1 MRKKKL
7 LSIIMSVIMI
17 LSMVPSIAFAA
28 NGQYSVRAYAIGADG
43 KIDTSDK
50 GYVLLENILDDGKDR
65 PTADEMLAALKDAR
79 AVDDS
84 VTVDQ
89 LSFEFYNGDDGNIKK
104 INKGTATV
112 YGFTK
117 ASLKL
122 SYIACAYSVDETEPV
137 EQSVSFKVYV
147 DAWRAINERHEE
159 TVTPVEITKTF
170 TDGETYKDL
179 LPTDEEI
186 LKAAGAVNGQTIDY
200 ESPWFGDNAWEDYL
214 EAKWDTASTMP
225 GFTLTNTAK
234 AGGSLNINVTLTDL
248 VTKSVTYYLVDSE
261 ELGDDGDRSNT
272 AKAEVYEGE
281 TLPDAAK
288 LFEGKID
295 ENDDKV
301 YSWITNKVW
310 ADMGTNRTL
319 NDVKT
324 ADKVDAADAD
334 SIAYVAVLEKRGN
347 IDGAA
352 VSFDVNGGSAITGN
366 FDNVKVGDSI
376 TLPTTTRDGWTFLG
390 WYVDGVKVGEAN
402 DTYTVN
408 EAADFTAQWKGD
420 VTFNI
425 WEYSD
430 VDDTFNDD
438 AKLASVKLEVNTV
451 NGIPA
456 VDEVISKLWGASVE
470 IGRDDKVYGWYTTD
484 TAKEIAGRTKDID
497 EYDAIR
503 KASEIE
509 TGYANAFVVRDASAE
524 YVTLT
529 LEPNGGSFD
538 GATIENRE
546 IKVVAGR
553 ALTTEELITPQ
564 GMPTNYDTLYGW
576 FDADD
581 NQVKAGDS
589 IDADTTLYAKYSKN
603 VSLVLYDLN
612 NVNSNISQTKVA
624 NVVRDEE
631 IGDMTSVFDDDTA
644 TLKVEANDEVYGWYT
659 PTVWDSIKNSGADD
673 IKAAAV
679 VKTANADDNSK
690 YYVAVVDKDAKAD
703 KYTVSFDSNG
713 GTAREP
719 IEVVSGKSL
728 TADQLAA
735 PTVPTG
741 WTFDGWYDE
750 DGTKYTATTAV
761 EADVTLTAK
770 YVKDNIN
777 LFIFDSTDLGVNKQ
791 LDVVNNVRVTKG
803 EALPTVEDTF
813 AESEKV
819 TITDYDDVYQW
830 YDKTT
835 WEDNYT
841 DLASLLAADTVSQ
854 PDGSIDYYVA
864 VIVKDATAPR
874 VTASYDFNGGV
885 TKDNNLPKWDPITV
899 VSGTKALLPEL
910 TNNGWTFAG
919 WQDDKGNIVPED
931 AVITEDTTYTAQW
944 EKSVTYYLFDS
955 TDINN
960 ELDKIEDNKITKGE
974 TLPAADEIFKDYIT
988 DVDSF
993 TDGWYKSGDWGP
1005 SYTEKTPVTTADDN
1019 GNTYVAVVT
1028 KNANAER
1035 ATVTFDVNGGTMNSS
1050 PDSVQVI
1057 KGEKIWNDYPNNPEL
1072 TGWDFDGWYDNAGTK
1087 YTVESVINEDVML
1100 TAKWTKNVTFWLSD
1114 GKDTNVSTQY
1124 DIVKGETIPDMNTV
1138 FTAEQIAEAG
1148 ITATDKIE
1156 CWYDKTTWETNK
1168 SNFTVLLQQDKAG
1181 VIDTAADF
1189 YVAAIVKDGLADKYT
1204 VSFNPA
1210 NGKAEFS
1217 VDVVSGRNLGSV
1229 YSEKPELTGWTFA
1242 GWYDSDEA
1250 EYGDDSI
1257 ITAPVSLTAKWTRNV
1272 TLWVSKD
1279 NNTSQTSISYT
1290 VVKGQALPKVADVF
1304 TDLTAIGGITAD
1316 DRVECWYGAA
1326 SWSAGLSDFNE
1337 LFKLDTV
1344 ADFDDTTETSYVAAV
1359 QTDGKLA
1366 DCTVTFDS
1374 NGGTDVDAQT
1384 VKAGKQVTKPADLTK
1399 ENRTFAGWYLKK
1411 QNGGVAT
1418 TPFDFSQPVT
1428 GDITLIA
1435 KWNRTVTY
1443 WFYKDKVVVNTGKE
1457 IVRTF
1462 PEDQALPDVAE
1473 FPDDFTVDGDYTIHG
1488 WYSSKDYNLEQEVSD
1503 LNALTPVDLGNYD
1516 VYDADPKWGCW
1527 VYCIV
1532 ETDASKVTV
1541 SFDNVLYGDSI
1552 DPVKTTKD
1560 AGIAAVEPENVQD
1573 GYKFV
1578 EWVNGS
1584 DTVDLTT
1591 ATFSENTTLKAKWA
1605 VEVTYNTYSNNDFTT
1620 PAAETEWVN
1629 IKISNGNGDATKE
1642 APTYGWFTAET
1653 WADITAG
1660 KDVTLDSATTVN
1672 DNMTV
1677 TAPTVFYGM
1686 AIDNHT
1692 VTFKGGAGENVT
1704 NLPTSVTVAHGET
1717 VAVQVTPTRAGYTF
1731 RGWSVDGE
1739 NVENLSTYQITED
1752 TTFITLW
1759 DTETFEVSF
1768 ISSSQAVTID
1778 SQFVETGKTAA
1789 EPTVTL
1795 PEGYF
1800 ISGYYENGDY
1810 TVDYNFNTII
1820 TEATT
1825 IYVKVDIQKFDV
1837 TFDAVLDD
1845 VADPATQNVE
1855 YGNTVTAVN
1864 DPTNENNTFVG
1875 WKLKDTDDTEIV
1887 DLTTYQI
1894 KEATDFVAVWARKTV
1909 NITFNVSDHAADG
1922 QDIVTQIYKGTN
1934 VSVPEVTA
1942 AAGYKVDSWYDSN
1955 KKEVDLSTATFA
1967 QDTVLT
1973 PKWAVEVTYKVYS
1986 NNNFADAE
1994 TDSEWVAIKLSGEPM
2009 QVTKTATHG
2018 WYTADAWEQIAAQ
2031 GEYDY
2036 SDFDTVTRV
2045 NEPITLYGM
2054 NISGYTVTFSA
2065 GTGINAKGIPDDQTV
2080 EYGQKLAEDVINAVP
2095 VRTDISMEFK
2105 GWTIDGTTP
2114 VDLAEYVVTGDTDFT
2129 ALWGKKEYTV
2139 EFNNPQAIGSF
2150 TGSTATVIYG
2160 DKVVVPEVEVPEG
2173 YELEGWYTS
2182 EDYTEGTKFDV
2193 NTAITADYTLYAR
2206 WSAEV
2211 TYNLYNSKSTLRP
2224 ERVMTEFIPLGNQ
2237 ANLGDRAN
2245 DVTEGFLYGWFN
2257 ETTWENVVANKIPN
2271 FAVNWEQYKLNYGEF
2286 EVNEPVSVYGKY
2298 AKTFNVTFS
2307 AGEVINATNM
2317 PVAQDVLEG
2326 GYATRPTEA
2335 PEKAGYDF
2343 VGWNFN
2349 FENTK
2354 ITQDTEIEALWV
2366 KTKYTVT
2373 FGANGGYFAPGFT
2386 SKMTISY
2393 GDNYGILPDQTKVM
2407 KSGSTLKGWT
2417 KDLEAAPVVLVNAN
2431 TLYDVYEDTTLY
2443 AVWDNSKVQVT
2454 YVANGGAVTGVASG
2468 TEQVDYGTVITRE
2481 AEKDGLVFEGW
2492 YYDAALTDKYEGE
2505 PVIEATT
2512 LYAKYQAQITFR
2524 VYENATRFNTLVE
2537 PKIVMVDEFDEIEL
2551 PAAEELGVAMG
2562 STDEFIGWYTVDTF
2576 GDLPLT
2582 GTEASFEGNATT
2594 EMTLYANVVRHYSI
2608 TFDSVGGTEIAAQDV
2623 RYNGTATE
2631 PVAPEKEGNTFLGWY
2646 VGEAA
2651 VPYDFATSV
2660 TGDLV
2665 LTAKWNTNIYS
2676 VTFKSGVDGVD
2687 DVVDYV
2693 YHGSLFDTGN
2703 LGVPSFSRL
2712 GYTQDGWLLDGVK
2725 YDETAPVKGDL
2736 TLTANWIMNEFTAV
2750 IEGTYT
2756 FTGSAIEPVVKVTNK
2771 TTGSELVSEL
2781 YTVTYDVDATV
2792 ADNNARIDY
2801 NLGLPVNAGAYT
2813 ATVSPVEYGGY
2824 DACEAVVIKFT
2835 VSPADINGDGLTFCV
2850 GYDDQAED
2858 YVDYNP
2864 DKLFG
2869 YNYTGRPIKPDF
2881 TIFAEKLGNIELEP
2895 EVDYTLEYES
2905 DITSAGTKSFTVTG
2919 IGNYTGTKELKYVI
2933 TKVNIDISDYY
2944 ATITPEYFVFS
2955 GEAQQ
2960 PSVIVKA
2967 TEETAD
2973 DEALVFGRDYT
2984 VGYIAPEGVELVNG
2998 EPVYPGLYTVVI
3010 EGLGNYEGQ
3019 VTTKP
3024 QYTIFRKGV
3033 TSADITVEIVGG
3045 PEFDYAGKAVTPEV
3059 IVKDTA
3065 RNVTLVKDT
3074 DYTVEYFN
3082 NNGIG
3087 EASVKI
3093 TGINNYDSERTEAFW
3108 IVGPKEISEATI
3120 AEVEDVIYD
3129 GSAQE
3134 PELTITD
3141 GDYALVKGTDYTV
3154 VYSENVDAGQAKAT
3168 VTGIGK
3174 YTGEKE
3180 VSFTINARS
3189 IENAE
3194 ITGVEDSY
3202 SATGS
3207 AIEPTVTVTDD
3218 LGNVLV
3224 ITDDYTVA
3232 YENNTAVGTATITV
3246 TGTGNYKGSKTIT
3259 FEIVN
3264 SVFYTTGIVKYA
3276 SGNPVVGGT
3285 VTLKGTTK
3293 DGITVSRSTTTDSTG
3308 RYYFTDLKDGSY
3320 TVTYKRS
3327 TVTAV
3332 LNPGS
3337 PK

>member
-28 NGQYSVRAYAIGADG
+28 SGQYSVRAYAVDADG

-79 AVDDS
+79 AVDES
-84 VTVDQ
+84 VTADQ

-122 SYIACAYSVDETEPV
+122 SYIACAYSVDEAEPV

-147 DAWRAINERHEE
+147 DAWRAINEKYEE

-170 TDGETYKDL
+170 TDGQTYNDL

-186 LKAAGAVNGQTIDY
+186 LEALGAVNGQTINY
-200 ESPWFGDNAWEDYL
+200 KSPWFGDKGWENYLTEAWNSA
-214 EAKWDTASTMP
+214 EAMS
-225 GFTLTNTAK
+225 GFTGLDNNA
-234 AGGSLNINVTLTDL
+234 ANGGSLNINVTLTDL
-248 VTKSVTYYLVDSE
+248 VTKSVTYYLVSSDNMV
-261 ELGDDGDRSNT
+261 DGGYIASAD
-272 AKAEVYEGE
+272 AEVYDGE
-281 TLPDAAK
+281 ALPDAAT
-288 LFEGKID
+288 LFA
-295 ENDDKV
+295 ENITEDDKV
-301 YSWITNKVW
+301 YSWITEADW
-310 ADMGTNRTL
+310 ASMTSDRTL
-319 NDVKT
+319 ENVKK
-324 ADKVDAADAD
+324 ADKVDVADD
-334 SIAYVAVLEKRGN
+334 TSEEYIAVLEERGN
-347 IDGAA
+347 VEGAA

-408 EAADFTAQWKGD
+408 EAVDFTAQWKGK

-430 VDDTFNDD
+430 VDDTFNDN
-438 AKLASVKLEVNTV
+438 AKLATVELAVNTV
-451 NGIPA
+451 DGIPT
-456 VDEVISKLWGASVE
+456 VDEVIKSLYNPGFTVGK
-470 IGRDDKVYGWYTTD
+470 DDTVYGWYTTD
-484 TAKEIAGRTKDID
+484 DAKDIAKKTAKIDSYTPVSGADEIT
-497 EYDAIR
+497 
-503 KASEIE
+503 
-509 TGYANAFVVRDASAE
+509 TGFANAFVVRDASAE

-529 LEPNGGSFD
+529 LEPNGGSFN
-538 GATIENRE
+538 GATTANKE

-553 ALTTEELITPQ
+553 ELTDDQLEGPNST
-564 GMPTNYDTLYGW
+564 PTNYTTFYGW

-581 NQVKAGDS
+581 NQIKVGDS
-589 IDADTTLYAKYSKN
+589 IDANTTLYAKYSKN

-612 NVNSNISQTKVA
+612 NVNADKLQTKVA
-624 NVVRDEE
+624 NVVMGEK
-631 IGDMTSVFDDDTA
+631 IGDMTLVFDNA
-644 TLKVEANDEVYGWYT
+644 SAPLQVEANDEVYGWYT
-659 PTVWDSIKNSGADD
+659 PTVWDSIKNSGADA
-673 IKAAAV
+673 IKVAPV
-679 VKTANADDNSK
+679 VKTANADDNSA

-713 GTAREP
+713 GTAKDS

-728 TADQLAA
+728 TAAQLAA
-735 PTVPTG
+735 PTTAPTG
-741 WTFDGWYDE
+741 WIFDGWYDE
-750 DGTKYTATTAV
+750 AGAEYTSDTAV

-813 AESEKV
+813 AESENV
-819 TITDYDDVYQW
+819 TITDFDDVYQW

-835 WEDNYT
+835 WEANYT
-841 DLASLLAADTVSQ
+841 DLASLLAKDTVSQ
-854 PDGSIDYYVA
+854 PDGSSGYYVA
-864 VIVKDATAPR
+864 VIVKDATAPK
-874 VTASYDFNGGV
+874 VTASYDFNGGK
-885 TKDNNLPKWDPITV
+885 TSSGLTGWEPLTV
-899 VSGTKALLPEL
+899 VSGTKALLPDL
-910 TNNGWTFAG
+910 TNDGWEFAG
-919 WQDDKGNIVPED
+919 WQDDEGNTVPED
-931 AVITEDTTYTAQW
+931 AVITKDTTYTAQW
-944 EKSVTYYLFDS
+944 EKSVTYYLYDS
-955 TDINN
+955 ANI
-960 ELDKIEDNKITKGE
+960 ESEIAKIEDNKITKGE

-993 TDGWYKSGDWGP
+993 TDGWYKSGDWGND
-1005 SYTEKTPVTTADDN
+1005 YTEKTPVTTADDN

-1035 ATVTFDVNGGTMNSS
+1035 VTVTFDVNGGTMVNS

-1057 KGEKIWNDYPNNPEL
+1057 KGEKIWSDYPNDPEL

-1100 TAKWTKNVTFWLSD
+1100 TAKWTKNVPFWLSD
-1114 GKDTNVSTQY
+1114 GKNTNVSTQY
-1124 DIVKGETIPDMNTV
+1124 DIVRGETIPDVNTV

-1156 CWYDKTTWETNK
+1156 CWYDKTTWEANK
-1168 SNFTVLLQQDKAG
+1168 SDFTALLQQDKAG

-1242 GWYDSDEA
+1242 GWYDSEGV

-1257 ITAPVSLTAKWTRNV
+1257 ITAPVSLTAKWTRDV
-1272 TLWVSKD
+1272 RLWVSKD
-1279 NNTSQTSISYT
+1279 NNTSQTSILYT
-1290 VVKGQALPKVADVF
+1290 VVKGQALPEVADVF
-1304 TDLTAIGGITAD
+1304 TDLTAIGGITAE

-1326 SWSAGLSDFNE
+1326 SWSAGLSDFNK
-1337 LFKLDTV
+1337 LFGLDKV

-1384 VKAGKQVTKPADLTK
+1384 VKAGKLAEKPTDPTK

-1411 QNGGVAT
+1411 QTGGVAT

-1435 KWNRTVTY
+1435 KWNRTVHY
-1443 WFYKDKVVVNTGKE
+1443 WFYKDAVIENSGME

-1462 PEDQALPDVAE
+1462 PEDQALPDVTE
-1473 FPDDFTVDGDYTIHG
+1473 FPDGFTVDGAYTIHG
-1488 WYSSKDYNLEQEVSD
+1488 WYSSEDYEYDQEVSD
-1503 LNALTPVDLGNYD
+1503 LNALTPVDLDNYD
-1516 VYDADPKWGCW
+1516 VYDADSKWGCW

-1552 DPVKTTKD
+1552 EPVKTTKG

-1677 TAPTVFYGM
+1677 TGPTEFYGM

-1704 NLPTSVTVAHGET
+1704 NLPTSPVTVAHGET
-1717 VAVQVTPTRAGYTF
+1717 VTVTETPTRAGYTF

-1739 NVENLSTYQITED
+1739 NVVDLSTYQITED

-1789 EPTVTL
+1789 EPTVEL

-1800 ISGYYENGDY
+1800 ISGYYNNGDY
-1810 TVDYNFNTII
+1810 TVDYDFNTVI
-1820 TEATT
+1820 TAAKT

-1845 VADPATQNVE
+1845 ETDPATQNVE
-1855 YGNTVTAVN
+1855 YGQNVNTTGLEL
-1864 DPTNENNTFVG
+1864 TNENNTFVG
-1875 WKLKDTDDTEIV
+1875 WKLKDTDDEEIV

-1934 VSVPEVTA
+1934 VSAPEVTA
-1942 AAGYKVDSWYDSN
+1942 AAGYKVDSWYDSD
-1955 KKEVDLSTATFA
+1955 KKEVDLSTVTFA

-1986 NNNFADAE
+1986 NNDFVNAE
-1994 TDSEWVAIKLSGEPM
+1994 DDSEWVAIKLSGEPM

-2036 SDFDTVTRV
+2036 SDFETVTKV

-2065 GTGINAKGIPDDQTV
+2065 GKGINAKGIPDDQTV

-2105 GWTIDGTTP
+2105 GWTIDGETP

-2182 EDYTEGTKFDV
+2182 EDYTESAKFDV

-2211 TYNLYNSKSTLRP
+2211 TYNLYNSKSPLKP

-2245 DVTEGFLYGWFN
+2245 EVTEGFLYGWFN
-2257 ETTWENVVANKIPN
+2257 ETTWLNVVANNIPN

-2307 AGEVINATNM
+2307 AGEVIKADNM
-2317 PVAQDVLEG
+2317 PDAQQVLEG
-2326 GYATRPTEA
+2326 GYASEPAEIPT
-2335 PEKAGYDF
+2335 KDGYVF

-2349 FENTK
+2349 FANTK
-2354 ITQDTEIEALWV
+2354 ITADTVIEATWV
-2366 KTKYTVT
+2366 AAEYKITYD
-2373 FGANGGYFAPGFT
+2373 GGYFAPNFT
-2386 SKMTISY
+2386 PEKTISY
-2393 GDNYGILPDQTKVM
+2393 GEKYGVLPNSAQVM

-2417 KDLEAAPVVLVNAN
+2417 KNIEAAPIVLVNVN
-2431 TLYDVYEDTTLY
+2431 DMYDVYGDTTLY

-2512 LYAKYQAQITFR
+2512 LYAKYQAEITFR
-2524 VYENATRFNTLVE
+2524 VYENATRDNTLVE

-3224 ITDDYTVA
+3224 ITDDYTVV

-3246 TGTGNYKGSKTIT
+3246 AGTGNYAGSKVIT
-3259 FEIVN
+3259 FEIIN

>member
-50 GYVLLENILDDGKDR
+50 GYVLLKNILDDGKDR
-65 PTADEMLAALKDAR
+65 PTADEMLDALKEAGE
-79 AVDDS
+79 VDDS
-84 VTVDQ
+84 VTADQ

-122 SYIACAYSVDETEPV
+122 NYIACAYSVDETEPV

-147 DAWRAINERHEE
+147 DAWINKDAE
-159 TVTPVEITKTF
+159 PVEITKNF
-170 TDGETYKDL
+170 TDGQTYNKI

-186 LKAAGAVNGQTIDY
+186 LEAVGAVNGQTINY
-200 ESPWFGDNAWEDYL
+200 KSLWFGDNKWKEYL
-214 EAKWDTASTMP
+214 DADWPTASAMQ
-225 GFTLTNTAK
+225 GFDLSKEAN
-234 AGGSLNINVTLTDL
+234 AGGSLNINVRLTEL
-248 VTKSVTYYLVDSE
+248 TTKEVTYYLVSSDNMVNGEYIASA
-261 ELGDDGDRSNT
+261 D
-272 AKAEVYEGE
+272 AEVYDGE
-281 TLPDAAK
+281 ALPDAAT
-288 LFEGKID
+288 LFA
-295 ENDDKV
+295 ENITEDDKV
-301 YSWITNKVW
+301 YSWITEADWANMTSDRTLKDVKEANKVDV
-310 ADMGTNRTL
+310 ADDTS
-319 NDVKT
+319 KEY
-324 ADKVDAADAD
+324 
-334 SIAYVAVLEKRGN
+334 IAVLEERGN

-352 VSFDVNGGSAITGN
+352 VSFDANGGSAITGN

-408 EAADFTAQWKGD
+408 EAADFTAEWKGD

-484 TAKEIAGRTKDID
+484 TAKEIAGNTKDID

-509 TGYANAFVVRDASAE
+509 TGYANAFVVRDTSAE

-529 LEPNGGSFD
+529 LVPNGGSFD
-538 GATIENRE
+538 GIIKDNKE

-553 ALTTEELITPQ
+553 ALTDDQLEEPKNT
-564 GMPTNYDTLYGW
+564 PTNYTTFYGW

-612 NVNSNISQTKVA
+612 NVNANISQTKVA
-624 NVVRDEE
+624 NVVRGEE

-644 TLKVEANDEVYGWYT
+644 PLQVEANDEVYGWYT
-659 PTVWDSIKNSGADD
+659 PTVWDSIKNSGADA
-673 IKAAAV
+673 IKVAPV
-679 VKTANADDNSK
+679 VKTAKADDDSA

-713 GTAREP
+713 GSAKES

-728 TADQLAA
+728 TAAQLAE
-735 PTVPTG
+735 PTTAPTG

-750 DGTKYTATTAV
+750 AGTEYTATTAV

-791 LDVVNNVRVTKG
+791 LDFVTNVRVTKG
-803 EALPTVEDTF
+803 EALPTVADTF

-835 WEDNYT
+835 WVANYT

-854 PDGSIDYYVA
+854 PDGSSDYYVA

-874 VTASYDFNGGV
+874 VTASYDFNGGK
-885 TKDNNLPKWDPITV
+885 TGNDLTGWDPITV

-919 WQDDKGNIVPED
+919 WQDDEGKTVSED
-931 AVITEDTTYTAQW
+931 AVITKDTTYTAQW
-944 EKSVTYYLFDS
+944 KKSVTYYLFDS
-955 TDINN
+955 TNLSLNN
-960 ELDKIEDNKITKGE
+960 QLEAIPATVMLKKGE
-974 TLPAADEIFKDYIT
+974 TLPAVNDVFESIT
-988 DVDSF
+988 SLDSS
-993 TDGWYKSGDWGP
+993 TGWYTEADWAWDDT
-1005 SYTEKTPVTTADDN
+1005 YTEKTAVTTAEDN
-1019 GNTYVAVVT
+1019 GEYYVAVVT

-1035 ATVTFDVNGGTMNSS
+1035 VTVKFDVNGGKMISS

-1072 TGWDFDGWYDNAGTK
+1072 TGWDFGGWYDNAGTK
-1087 YTVESVINEDVML
+1087 YTAESVINEDVTL

-1114 GKDTNVSTQY
+1114 GKDTNLNTNY
-1124 DIVKGETIPDMNTV
+1124 TIVKGETIPDVNTV

-1156 CWYDKTTWETNK
+1156 CWYDKTTWEANK
-1168 SNFTVLLQQDKAG
+1168 SNFTVLLQQEKAG

-1242 GWYDSDEA
+1242 GWYDSEGA

-1257 ITAPVSLTAKWTRNV
+1257 IKAPVSLTAKWTRNV

-1279 NNTSQTSISYT
+1279 NNESNTSITYT
-1290 VVKGQALPKVADVF
+1290 VEKGQALPEVADVF
-1304 TDLTAIGGITAD
+1304 TDLTAIGGITAE

-1326 SWSAGLSDFNE
+1326 SWSAGLSDFNK
-1337 LFKLDTV
+1337 LFGLDKV

-1384 VKAGKQVTKPADLTK
+1384 VKAGKLAEKPTDPTK

-1435 KWNRTVTY
+1435 KWDRTVHY
-1443 WFYKDKVVVNTGKE
+1443 WFYKDAVIENSGME

-1462 PEDQALPDVAE
+1462 PEDQALPDVTE
-1473 FPDDFTVDGDYTIHG
+1473 FPDGFTVDGAYTIHG
-1488 WYSSKDYNLEQEVSD
+1488 WYSSEDYEYNQEVSD

-1516 VYDADPKWGCW
+1516 VYDTDQQWGCW

-1552 DPVKTTKD
+1552 DPVKTTKG
-1560 AGIAAVEPENVQD
+1560 AGIAAVEPENVQE

-1578 EWVNGS
+1578 GWVNGS

-1620 PAAETEWVN
+1620 PATETEWVE
-1629 IKISNGNGDATKE
+1629 IKISNGKGNATKE

-1677 TAPTVFYGM
+1677 TSPTVFYGM

-1692 VTFKGGAGENVT
+1692 VTFKGGVGENVT
-1704 NLPTSVTVAHGET
+1704 GLPTSPVTVAHGET
-1717 VAVQVTPTRAGYTF
+1717 VTVTETPARAGYTF

-1739 NVENLSTYQITED
+1739 NVVDLSTYQITED

-1789 EPTVTL
+1789 EPTVEL

-1800 ISGYYENGDY
+1800 ISGYYNNGDY
-1810 TVDYNFNTII
+1810 TVDYDFNTVI
-1820 TEATT
+1820 TAAKT

-1837 TFDAVLDD
+1837 TFDAVLDG
-1845 VADPATQNVE
+1845 VDPATQNVE
-1855 YGNTVTAVN
+1855 YGQTVTTTGLEL
-1864 DPTNENNTFVG
+1864 TNENNTFVG
-1875 WKLKDTDDTEIV
+1875 WKLKNTDDTEIV

-1909 NITFNVSDHAADG
+1909 NITFKVSDHAADG

-1942 AAGYKVDSWYDSN
+1942 AAGYKVDSWYDSD

-2031 GEYDY
+2031 SEFGYD
-2036 SDFDTVTRV
+2036 DFKTVTKV

-2054 NISGYTVTFSA
+2054 NVSGYTVTFSA
-2065 GTGINAKGIPDDQTV
+2065 GTGIKAEGIPANQTV

-2095 VRTDISMEFK
+2095 VRTDVSMEFK

-2114 VDLAEYVVTGDTDFT
+2114 VNLAEYVVTGDTDFT

-2193 NTAITADYTLYAR
+2193 NTAIMDDYTLYAR

-2307 AGEVINATNM
+2307 AGEVIKADNM
-2317 PVAQDVLEG
+2317 PDAQQVLEG
-2326 GYATRPTEA
+2326 GYASEPAEIPT
-2335 PEKAGYDF
+2335 KDGYVF

-2349 FENTK
+2349 FANTK
-2354 ITQDTEIEALWV
+2354 ITADTVIEALWV

-2373 FGANGGYFAPGFT
+2373 FDANGGYFAQGFT

-2393 GDNYGILPDQTKVM
+2393 GDKYGILPDQTKVM

-2417 KDLEAAPVVLVNAN
+2417 KDLEAAPIVLVNAN
-2431 TLYDVYEDTTLY
+2431 DMYDVYGDTTLY

-2454 YVANGGAVTGVASG
+2454 YVANGGTVTGVASG

-2481 AEKDGLVFEGW
+2481 AEKAGLVFEGW

-2524 VYENATRFNTLVE
+2524 VYENATRDNTLVE

-2562 STDEFIGWYTVDTF
+2562 STDEFIGWYTETEF
-2576 GDLPLT
+2576 NKLT
-2582 GTEASFEGNATT
+2582 AGEDASVFTGNATT

-2646 VGEAA
+2646 VGEANTA
-2651 VPYDFATSV
+2651 YDFTTPV
-2660 TGDLV
+2660 TGDLT
-2665 LTAKWNTNIYS
+2665 LTAKWSTNIYS
-2676 VTFKSGVDGVD
+2676 VTFKSGVDGEE

-2693 YHGSLFDTGN
+2693 YHGSLFNTGDE
-2703 LGVPSFSRL
+2703 GVPTFNRQ

-2725 YDETAPVKGDL
+2725 YDETAPVKGNL

-2756 FTGSAIEPVVKVTNK
+2756 FVGYAFKPDVKVTDK
-2771 TTGSELVSEL
+2771 TTGNELNSSL
-2781 YTVTYDVDATV
+2781 YTVTYAVDTTV
-2792 ADNNARIDY
+2792 ANNNAKMDES
-2801 NLGLPVNAGAYT
+2801 LGLPLNAGAYT
-2813 ATVSPVEYGGY
+2813 ATVSPVAFGGY

-2835 VSPADINGDGLTFCV
+2835 VSPADINGDGIGYYL
-2850 GYDDQAED
+2850 GYDDEADDTVAYDPE
-2858 YVDYNP
+2858 YPFEYE
-2864 DKLFG
+2864 
-2869 YNYTGRPIKPDF
+2869 YTGRPIEGLVDIWTLDINGDPS
-2881 TIFAEKLGNIELEP
+2881 EQLEVN
-2895 EVDYTLEYES
+2895 VDYTLAYES
-2905 DITSAGTKSFTVTG
+2905 DITSVGEKIVTVTG
-2919 IGNYTGTKELKYVI
+2919 TGNYTGTKELKYVI
-2933 TKVNIDISDYY
+2933 KKVNIDIRDYY

-3019 VTTKP
+3019 VTTQP
-3024 QYTIFRKGV
+3024 QFTIYRKGV

-3045 PEFDYAGKAVTPEV
+3045 PEFDYTGEPVTPEV
-3059 IVKDTA
+3059 IVKDTT

-3082 NNGIG
+3082 NKGIG
-3087 EASVKI
+3087 EAFVKI

-3108 IVGPKEISEATI
+3108 IVGPKEISEVTI
-3120 AEVEDVIYD
+3120 AEIEDVIYD

-3189 IENAE
+3189 IENAA

-3202 SATGS
+3202 SVTGS

-3224 ITDDYTVA
+3224 ITDDYTVV
-3232 YENNTAVGTATITV
+3232 YENNTAVGTATIIV
-3246 TGTGNYKGSKTIT
+3246 TGTGNYKDSKTIT

-3320 TVTYKRS
+3320 TVTYKKS

>member
-28 NGQYSVRAYAIGADG
+28 NGQYSVRAYAIGTDG

-65 PTADEMLAALKDAR
+65 PTADEMLDALKEAGE
-79 AVDDS
+79 VDDS
-84 VTVDQ
+84 VTADQ

-122 SYIACAYSVDETEPV
+122 DYIACAYSVDETEPV

-147 DAWRAINERHEE
+147 DAWRAINERYEE

-170 TDGETYKDL
+170 TDGQTYNKI

-186 LKAAGAVNGQTIDY
+186 LEAVGAVGEQTINY
-200 ESPWFGDNAWEDYL
+200 RSPWFGDNAWKDYL
-214 EAKWDTASTMP
+214 EAKWGTASTMT
-225 GFTLTNTAK
+225 GFTLTNPAK
-234 AGGSLNINVTLTDL
+234 AGGSLNINVTLTEL
-248 VTKSVTYYLVDSE
+248 ATTEVTYWLVSSDDMADSKCI
-261 ELGDDGDRSNT
+261 DST
-272 AKAEVYEGE
+272 TAEVYDGE
-281 TLPDAAK
+281 ALPDAAT
-288 LFEGKID
+288 LFADQDITG
-295 ENDDKV
+295 DDKV
-301 YSWITNKVW
+301 YSWIKTADW
-310 ADMGTNRTL
+310 AAMGTDRTL

-324 ADKVDAADAD
+324 AAKVNVADED
-334 SIAYVAVLEKRGN
+334 TTDYIAVLEKRGN

-408 EAADFTAQWKGD
+408 EAVDFTAQWKGD

-430 VDDTFNDD
+430 VNNTFNNN

-484 TAKEIAGRTKDID
+484 TAKEIAGKTKDID
-497 EYDAIR
+497 EYDAIS

-538 GATIENRE
+538 GLTNNNKKINV
-546 IKVVAGR
+546 IAGR
-553 ALTTEELITPQ
+553 ELTAEQLNGPNGT
-564 GMPTNYDTLYGW
+564 PTNYTTFYGW

-589 IDADTTLYAKYSKN
+589 IDADTTLYAKYSRS
-603 VSLVLYDLN
+603 VTLYLYDIN
-612 NVNSNISQTKVA
+612 DIDNSKLQTKTVD
-624 NVVRDEE
+624 VVLDEE
-631 IGDMTSVFDDDTA
+631 IGDMTSVFDSISA
-644 TLKVEANDEVYGWYT
+644 PVQVEANDDVYGWYT
-659 PTVWDSIKNSGADD
+659 SKVWTDTYQKGADA
-673 IKAAAV
+673 IKAATS
-679 VKTANADDNSK
+679 VKTAKADDNSIA
-690 YYVAVVDKDAKAD
+690 YFAVVDKDAKAD

-713 GTAREP
+713 GTAKDS

-728 TADQLAA
+728 TTAQLAE
-735 PTVPTG
+735 PTTAPTG

-750 DGTKYTATTAV
+750 AGTKYIVDDTKV

-830 YDKTT
+830 YDKET
-835 WEDNYT
+835 WEANYT
-841 DLASLLAADTVSQ
+841 DLASLLEKDTVSQ
-854 PDGSIDYYVA
+854 PDGTSTYYVA

-874 VTASYDFNGGV
+874 VTASYDFNGGK
-885 TKDNNLPKWDPITV
+885 TGNDLTKWDPITV
-899 VSGTKALLPEL
+899 VSGTKVLLPEL

-955 TDINN
+955 TDVILG
-960 ELDKIEDNKITKGE
+960 EQLEAIPSTVMLKKGE
-974 TLPAADEIFKDYIT
+974 TLPAVNDVFESIT
-988 DVDSF
+988 SLDSS
-993 TDGWYKSGDWGP
+993 TGWYTEADWAWDDT
-1005 SYTEKTPVTTADDN
+1005 YTEKTAVTTAEDN
-1019 GNTYVAVVT
+1019 GEYYVAVVT

-1035 ATVTFDVNGGTMNSS
+1035 VTVKFDVNGGTMGSS

-1057 KGEKIWNDYPNNPEL
+1057 KGEQISSAYPQNPTL
-1072 TGWDFDGWYDNAGTK
+1072 SGWDFGGWYDNAGTK
-1087 YTVESVINEDVML
+1087 YTAESFINEDVML
-1100 TAKWTKNVTFWLSD
+1100 TAKWTKSVTFWLSD
-1114 GKDTNVSTQY
+1114 GKDTNVSTKY
-1124 DIVKGETIPDMNTV
+1124 DIVRGETIPDMNTV

-1148 ITATDKIE
+1148 ITATDQIE
-1156 CWYDKTTWETNK
+1156 CWYDSTTWEANK
-1168 SNFTVLLQQDKAG
+1168 SNFTVLLQQEKAG

-1210 NGKAEFS
+1210 NGDKEFS
-1217 VDVVSGRNLGSV
+1217 YDVVSGKNLGSV
-1229 YSEKPELTGWTFA
+1229 YSDTPTLTDWTFA
-1242 GWYDSDEA
+1242 GWYDSVGEKYDSN
-1250 EYGDDSI
+1250 SI
-1257 ITAPVSLTAKWTRNV
+1257 IKAPVSLTAKWTRDV
-1272 TLWVSKD
+1272 RLWVSKD
-1279 NNTSQTSISYT
+1279 NNTSQTSILYT
-1290 VVKGQALPKVADVF
+1290 VVKGQALPEVADVF

-1366 DCTVTFDS
+1366 DYKVTFDS

-1384 VKAGKQVTKPADLTK
+1384 VKAGKTVTKPADPTK

-1435 KWNRTVTY
+1435 KWDRTVHY
-1443 WFYKDKVVVNTGKE
+1443 WFYKDAVIEDTGME

-1462 PEDQALPDVAE
+1462 PEDQALPDVKE
-1473 FPDDFTVDGDYTIHG
+1473 FPDGFTVDGAYTIHG
-1488 WYSSKDYNLEQEVSD
+1488 WYSSEDYEYNQEVSD

-1552 DPVKTTKD
+1552 DPVKTTKG
-1560 AGIAAVEPENVQD
+1560 AGIAAVEPENVQE

-1578 EWVNGS
+1578 GWVNGS

-1605 VEVTYNTYSNNDFTT
+1605 VKVTYNTYSNNDFTT

-1629 IKISNGNGDATKE
+1629 IKINNGNGDATKG

-1660 KDVTLDSATTVN
+1660 KDVTLDSAKNVN

-1677 TAPTVFYGM
+1677 KAPTVFYGM

-1692 VTFKGGAGENVT
+1692 VTFKGGVGETVT
-1704 NLPTSVTVAHGET
+1704 GLPEAPVTVAHGET
-1717 VAVQVTPTRAGYTF
+1717 VTVTETPARAGYTF

-1739 NVENLSTYQITED
+1739 NVVDLSTYQITED

-1800 ISGYYENGDY
+1800 ISGYYNNGDY
-1810 TVDYNFNTII
+1810 TDDYDFNTVI
-1820 TEATT
+1820 TAAKT

-1837 TFDAVLDD
+1837 TFDAVLDG
-1845 VADPATQNVE
+1845 VTSPTAQTVE
-1855 YGNTVTAVN
+1855 YGKTVTAVTDPEN
-1864 DPTNENNTFVG
+1864 DNNTFEG
-1875 WKLKDTDDTEIV
+1875 WKLKGTDDEEIV

-1934 VSVPEVTA
+1934 VSAPEVTA
-1942 AAGYKVDSWYDSN
+1942 AAGYKVDSWYDSD

-1986 NNNFADAE
+1986 NNDFVNAE
-1994 TDSEWVAIKLSGEPM
+1994 DDSEWVAIKLSGEPM

-2018 WYTADAWEQIAAQ
+2018 WYTEGDWEQIAAQ
-2031 GEYDY
+2031 SEFGYD
-2036 SDFDTVTRV
+2036 DFETVTKV

-2054 NISGYTVTFSA
+2054 NVSGYTVTFSA
-2065 GTGINAKGIPDDQTV
+2065 GKGIKAEGIPSNQTV

-2095 VRTDISMEFK
+2095 VRTDVSMEFK
-2105 GWTIDGTTP
+2105 GWTIDGKTP
-2114 VDLAEYVVTGDTDFT
+2114 VDLAEYAVTGDTDFT

-2160 DKVVVPEVEVPEG
+2160 EKVVVPEVEVPEG
-2173 YELEGWYTS
+2173 YELEGWYKS
-2182 EDYTEGTKFDV
+2182 EDYTEDTKFDV
-2193 NTAITADYTLYAR
+2193 NTAITDDYTLYAR

-2257 ETTWENVVANKIPN
+2257 ETTWENVC
-2271 FAVNWEQYKLNYGEF
+2271 L
-2286 EVNEPVSVYGKY
+2286 
-2298 AKTFNVTFS
+2298 
-2307 AGEVINATNM
+2307 
-2317 PVAQDVLEG
+2317 L
-2326 GYATRPTEA
+2326 
-2335 PEKAGYDF
+2335 
-2343 VGWNFN
+2343 
-2349 FENTK
+2349 
-2354 ITQDTEIEALWV
+2354 
-2366 KTKYTVT
+2366 YT
-2373 FGANGGYFAPGFT
+2373 
-2386 SKMTISY
+2386 S
-2393 GDNYGILPDQTKVM
+2393 
-2407 KSGSTLKGWT
+2407 
-2417 KDLEAAPVVLVNAN
+2417 
-2431 TLYDVYEDTTLY
+2431 
-2443 AVWDNSKVQVT
+2443 
-2454 YVANGGAVTGVASG
+2454 
-2468 TEQVDYGTVITRE
+2468 
-2481 AEKDGLVFEGW
+2481 
-2492 YYDAALTDKYEGE
+2492 DAA
-2505 PVIEATT
+2505 
-2512 LYAKYQAQITFR
+2512 
-2524 VYENATRFNTLVE
+2524 
-2537 PKIVMVDEFDEIEL
+2537 DE
-2551 PAAEELGVAMG
+2551 
-2562 STDEFIGWYTVDTF
+2562 
-2576 GDLPLT
+2576 
-2582 GTEASFEGNATT
+2582 
-2594 EMTLYANVVRHYSI
+2594 
-2608 TFDSVGGTEIAAQDV
+2608 
-2623 RYNGTATE
+2623 
-2631 PVAPEKEGNTFLGWY
+2631 
-2646 VGEAA
+2646 
-2651 VPYDFATSV
+2651 
-2660 TGDLV
+2660 
-2665 LTAKWNTNIYS
+2665 
-2676 VTFKSGVDGVD
+2676 
-2687 DVVDYV
+2687 
-2693 YHGSLFDTGN
+2693 
-2703 LGVPSFSRL
+2703 
-2712 GYTQDGWLLDGVK
+2712 
-2725 YDETAPVKGDL
+2725 
-2736 TLTANWIMNEFTAV
+2736 
-2750 IEGTYT
+2750 
-2756 FTGSAIEPVVKVTNK
+2756 
-2771 TTGSELVSEL
+2771 
-2781 YTVTYDVDATV
+2781 
-2792 ADNNARIDY
+2792 
-2801 NLGLPVNAGAYT
+2801 
-2813 ATVSPVEYGGY
+2813 
-2824 DACEAVVIKFT
+2824 
-2835 VSPADINGDGLTFCV
+2835 
-2850 GYDDQAED
+2850 
-2858 YVDYNP
+2858 
-2864 DKLFG
+2864 
-2869 YNYTGRPIKPDF
+2869 
-2881 TIFAEKLGNIELEP
+2881 
-2895 EVDYTLEYES
+2895 
-2905 DITSAGTKSFTVTG
+2905 
-2919 IGNYTGTKELKYVI
+2919 
-2933 TKVNIDISDYY
+2933 
-2944 ATITPEYFVFS
+2944 
-2955 GEAQQ
+2955 
-2960 PSVIVKA
+2960 
-2967 TEETAD
+2967 
-2973 DEALVFGRDYT
+2973 
-2984 VGYIAPEGVELVNG
+2984 
-2998 EPVYPGLYTVVI
+2998 
-3010 EGLGNYEGQ
+3010 
-3019 VTTKP
+3019 
-3024 QYTIFRKGV
+3024 
-3033 TSADITVEIVGG
+3033 
-3045 PEFDYAGKAVTPEV
+3045 
-3059 IVKDTA
+3059 
-3065 RNVTLVKDT
+3065 
-3074 DYTVEYFN
+3074 
-3082 NNGIG
+3082 
-3087 EASVKI
+3087 
-3093 TGINNYDSERTEAFW
+3093 
-3108 IVGPKEISEATI
+3108 
-3120 AEVEDVIYD
+3120 
-3129 GSAQE
+3129 
-3134 PELTITD
+3134 
-3141 GDYALVKGTDYTV
+3141 
-3154 VYSENVDAGQAKAT
+3154 
-3168 VTGIGK
+3168 
-3174 YTGEKE
+3174 
-3180 VSFTINARS
+3180 
-3189 IENAE
+3189 
-3194 ITGVEDSY
+3194 
-3202 SATGS
+3202 
-3207 AIEPTVTVTDD
+3207 
-3218 LGNVLV
+3218 
-3224 ITDDYTVA
+3224 
-3232 YENNTAVGTATITV
+3232 
-3246 TGTGNYKGSKTIT
+3246 
-3259 FEIVN
+3259 
-3264 SVFYTTGIVKYA
+3264 
-3276 SGNPVVGGT
+3276 
-3285 VTLKGTTK
+3285 
-3293 DGITVSRSTTTDSTG
+3293 
-3308 RYYFTDLKDGSY
+3308 
-3320 TVTYKRS
+3320 
-3327 TVTAV
+3327 
-3332 LNPGS
+3332 
-3337 PK
+3337 